1 MSDSATAA
9 SEKGAPQSERVTPQI
24 AFGSIAG
31 ILTAESEK
39 FLQTFLNSA
48 RTAKP
53 DSIPDDLLLRFLP
66 SADSF
71 TVSCCDR
78 LSGFLREVS
87 TQGEVRGTT
96 ESVLARLARNR
107 CFEAMDMMLAEYLDL
122 LKQAGFDVTQTVK
135 VLADSRVRDLSVTS
149 GQMEIPG
156 GEQEKRKLQGAHSAR
171 ALALLKIHDYFGA
184 VGSLPHDFLDYGAS
198 KLFGGDV
205 DFTMQQRF
213 LRTIADSMHEKLS
226 NAKALVESFDAVKQ
240 RKWEQQRAVE
250 TATIKA
256 VAMIASQ
263 TQTKRKTGF
272 SSLVIA
278 AFCAAPIWFLFNLGA
293 ANRYLIGLAA
303 AFGIAALV
311 FLFRGIIHLTKTQ

>member
-9 SEKGAPQSERVTPQI
+9 SEKGVPQSERGTPQI
-24 AFGSIAG
+24 AFGSMAG
-31 ILTAESEK
+31 ILTSESEK

-48 RTAKP
+48 RAAKP
-53 DSIPDDLLLRFLP
+53 NSIPDDLLLRFLP

-78 LSGFLREVS
+78 LSSFLREVS
-87 TQGEVRGTT
+87 IQGEVRGTS

-107 CFEAMDMMLAEYLDL
+107 CFEAMDTMLAEYLDS
-122 LKQAGFDVTQTVK
+122 LKQAGLDVTQTVK
-135 VLADSRVRDLSVTS
+135 LLADSRVRDLSVTS
-149 GQMEIPG
+149 GQADDPG
-156 GEQEKRKLQGAHSAR
+156 GQQEKRKLQGSQNAR
-171 ALALLKIHDYFGA
+171 ALALIKIHDYFGA
-184 VGSLPHDFLDYGAS
+184 LGSLPHDFLDYGSS

-226 NAKALVESFDAVKQ
+226 NAKALVEGFEAVKQ

-256 VAMIASQ
+256 VAMIATQS
-263 TQTKRKTGF
+263 QTKRKTGF

-278 AFCAAPIWFLFNLGA
+278 ACCAAPIWFLLNLGMM
-293 ANRYLIGLAA
+293 NRYLIGLAA
-303 AFGIAALV
+303 GFGIAALV
-311 FLFRGIIHLTKTQ
+311 FLFRGIFHLTKT